1 MADQEDVVLTSV
13 VAITAVVASR
23 NVDRVECVSLG
34 RLINFKVL
42 AHPLIGVEFD
52 KSSRLPQKSTSTPVW
67 TLQVRD
73 GVTGSRSGSK
83 STTDLHCKLCA
94 KD

>member
-34 RLINFKVL
+34 RLINFK
-42 AHPLIGVEFD
+42 
-52 KSSRLPQKSTSTPVW
+52 
-67 TLQVRD
+67 
-73 GVTGSRSGSK
+73 
-83 STTDLHCKLCA
+83 
-94 KD
+94 